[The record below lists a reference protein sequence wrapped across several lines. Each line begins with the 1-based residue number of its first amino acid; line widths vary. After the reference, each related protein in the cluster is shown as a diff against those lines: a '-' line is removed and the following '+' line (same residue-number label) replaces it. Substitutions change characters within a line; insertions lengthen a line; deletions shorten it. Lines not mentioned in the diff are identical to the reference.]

1 MGNVVNFKDIKGI
14 HEIPQIA
21 GYRIVENYVI
31 AAYFETKSSH
41 SVNVYDFILL
51 KPDDTYERLFYG
63 IIQGEEAK
71 KSDPEQISATAGA
84 ELIDALNHFA
94 QIGIRKMASNTFK
107 CIVGR
112 KGSVFLIACRCDQGI
127 VLGGWHISNSDPDI
141 ALPMLAYCIHTFAAI
156 NNVAG
161 KEDQTLLRNAYDTIP
176 NDTRFG
182 KFSGAEAS
190 VIRNSAYRE
199 RTERMRKRAENLN
212 P

>member
-31 AAYFETKSSH
+31 AAYFEKKSSH

-71 KSDPEQISATAGA
+71 KSDPEQVSATAGT
-84 ELIDALNHFA
+84 ELINAINCFA
-94 QIGIRKMASNTFK
+94 QSGIRETASNAK
-107 CIVGR
+107 CIVR
-112 KGSVFLIACRCDQGI
+112 RIGSVFLIACRCDKGTI
-127 VLGGWHISNSDPDI
+127 LGGWHISNSDPDI
-141 ALPMLAYCIHTFAAI
+141 ALQMLAYCMYTFAAI

-161 KEDQTLLRNAYDTIP
+161 KEDQTLLWNAYDTIP
-176 NDTRFG
+176 NDSRFG

-190 VIRNSAYRE
+190 VIRNSAYRK
-199 RTERMRKRAENLN
+199 RAERMRKRAENLN